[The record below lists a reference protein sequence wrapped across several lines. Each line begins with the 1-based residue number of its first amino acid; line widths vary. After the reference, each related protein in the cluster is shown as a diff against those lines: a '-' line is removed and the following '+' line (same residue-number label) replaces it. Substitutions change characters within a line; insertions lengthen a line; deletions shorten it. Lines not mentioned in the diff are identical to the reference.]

1 MAGKLKP
8 LEVARQVTPGK
19 YPDGDGLYLIVAGP
33 TSRNWSYRY
42 WIKGKER
49 WHGLGSLQDVS
60 LKDARIKRDKARQ
73 EVRAGVDI
81 VQAKRSAGE
90 DARAEVAVA
99 ASSTFKECAE
109 RYIKD
114 NEAKWNKK
122 HAAQWPSS
130 LKQYAYP
137 MIGHLRIA
145 EILPSH
151 IFELLEPIWIKKR
164 ETSNRVRGRIETII
178 AKNVDIDDNEFR
190 NSAELTKLLR
200 EKLPKRPKRKPRHHP
215 ALPYAETPQFMPELA
230 GADGRAA
237 QALRFLIFTVCRTN
251 EVSAGNSRQNER
263 PQPKRIDLSERW
275 R

>member
-60 LKDARIKRDKARQ
+60 LKDARIKRDAARQ

-81 VQAKRSAGE
+81 VQAKRSAREG
-90 DARAEVAVA
+90 ARAEAAVA
-99 ASSTFKECAE
+99 AASTFKECAE

-114 NEAKWNKK
+114 NEAKWSKK

-137 MIGHLRIA
+137 TIGDLRIA

-151 IFELLEPIWIKKR
+151 IFELLKPIWIEKR
-164 ETSNRVRGRIETII
+164 ETLEPCPRAHRNDNRE
-178 AKNVDIDDNEFR
+178 EC
-190 NSAELTKLLR
+190 
-200 EKLPKRPKRKPRHHP
+200 RH
-215 ALPYAETPQFMPELA
+215 Q
-230 GADGRAA
+230 R
-237 QALRFLIFTVCRTN
+237 QRVSQSCRTDQAA
-251 EVSAGNSRQNER
+251 SG
-263 PQPKRIDLSERW
+263 KTSEAAEA
-275 R
+275 